1 MTNEA
6 KIQICRDDF
15 YLMMRNAVLQA
26 GGRDDVEKWK
36 KEKLEA
42 LVNLLA
48 QNGIRMVYMPERH
61 MDAVQIAWEAP
72 KKATG
77 RREDGPLPKR
87 QLLRDQKRSGDYYDA
102 QAREGEPQVSSGEP
116 DEHDVGWPRIDP
128 DDGDQ

>member
-6 KIQICRDDF
+6 KTQICRDDF

-26 GGRDDVEKWK
+26 GGRDDAEKWK
-36 KEKLEA
+36 KMRFEDV
-42 LVNLLA
+42 VNLLA
-48 QNGIRMVYMPERH
+48 QNGIRVVYMPERH

-87 QLLRDQKRSGDYYDA
+87 QLLRDQKYKSKDDYYDA
-102 QAREGEPQVSSGEP
+102 QAREGEPQVSGGEP
-116 DEHDVGWPRIDP
+116 DGHDCSYGNH
-128 DDGDQ
+128 G